1 MTSLRC
7 FLLPVV
13 ILILGLFAS
22 AVQARARGRAFPRP
36 GDLASGLLVQGR
48 TISTKEGRWAG
59 AAYARALKE
68 ADFDPH
74 LDDEL
79 FGDSKEVFKEL
90 EPLPVENRVIGPLPL
105 DLEIAGGDNDED
117 YGDSEGG
124 GTLAHM
130 LDKVLEKEFPDEELH
145 KDVNRTSISNFN
157 SSVEAQ
163 NAVLETVARV
173 STHKIDSNESQAHS
187 FELGD
192 LIKTDKT
199 GDAEDV
205 ERLIDAEDNV
215 FVISNPANGNM
226 MLQQDLKFIAD
237 LVIVIVSAAVGGVL
251 FALLGQPVIT
261 GYIAAGS
268 LIGPGCLG
276 LINELV
282 QVETLAQLGVVFLLF
297 ALGLEFSA
305 AKLRVVQNVAVF
317 GGLLQIGLFMAV
329 CGALAQLA
337 GGNVS
342 EGIFV
347 GAFMSMSSTAV
358 VLKCLGEKGSM
369 SSLPGQI
376 TVGTLI
382 LQDCCVGMLFALL
395 PILGGG
401 NFAQGVISMSRE
413 VMLLGMFLA
422 LATLAARL
430 LLPRVLELVARLSA
444 QSNELFQ
451 LFAIAFCLAVAW
463 VTDQCGLSVE
473 LGAFAAGV
481 MISSTQYQEHT
492 LHQVEP
498 VRNVFAALFL
508 SSIGMLMNPT
518 FLWQHKDILCLSVVL
533 VFVVKTT
540 LVTTVVRG
548 FGYSLRTALMVGI
561 SLAQIGE
568 FAFVLLSRASNVNL
582 IERRVYLLLLGTTAL
597 SLVTTPIMFRL
608 MPSIINCGVSLN
620 WLRPE
625 QDTGRSREVVKLEA
639 NGSEQAD
646 WETELTLLQRESQ

>member
-1 MTSLRC
+1 MILCPLAWPNGPPPAMTSFKG
-7 FLLPVV
+7 FLLLVV
-13 ILILGLFAS
+13 FLVLGLSAK
-22 AVQARARGRAFPRP
+22 AVQARVRGRAFSRP
-36 GDLASGLLVQGR
+36 GDFASRLLAQERTTSADGEGLV
-48 TISTKEGRWAG
+48 E
-59 AAYARALKE
+59 AAYARSLKE
-68 ADFDPH
+68 VDFDRYS
-74 LDDEL
+74 DAEL
-79 FGDSKEVFKEL
+79 SGQPNEVSKES
-90 EPLPVENRVIGPLPL
+90 EPLPKNQRVVGPFPL
-105 DLEIAGGDNDED
+105 DPEIGGGDEDED
-117 YGDSEGG
+117 SADPEGVA
-124 GTLAHM
+124 TLAHM
-130 LDKVLEKEFPDEELH
+130 LDQVLEKEFPDEELH
-145 KDVNRTSISNFN
+145 KDVNSTTVSNFN

-173 STHKIDSNESQAHS
+173 SVHKSDSNESLAHT

-199 GDAEDV
+199 GEVEDV

-215 FVISNPANGNM
+215 FVISNPAKGNM

-237 LVIVIVSAAVGGVL
+237 LVIVIVSAAVGGIV

-305 AKLRVVQNVAVF
+305 AKLRVVQNVAIF

-358 VLKCLGEKGSM
+358 VLKCLGEKSSM
-369 SSLPGQI
+369 GSLPGQI

-401 NFAQGVISMSRE
+401 DIAQGVISMSRE
-413 VMLLGMFLA
+413 VMLLGMFLV

-430 LLPRVLELVARLSA
+430 VLPRLLALVAGLSA

-473 LGAFAAGV
+473 LGAFAAGI
-481 MISSTQYQEHT
+481 MISSTQYQEHA

-533 VFVVKTT
+533 VFVIKTT
-540 LVTTVVRG
+540 LVTIVVRG

-568 FAFVLLSRASNVNL
+568 FAFVLLSRASNVDL

-597 SLVTTPIMFRL
+597 SLITTPIMFRL
-608 MPSIINCGVSLN
+608 MPSIIQCGVSLT

-625 QDTGRSREVVKLEA
+625 PDTGRSREV
-639 NGSEQAD
+639 G
-646 WETELTLLQRESQ
+646 RP